1 MAELSAVY
9 DDVHDR
15 IWEIEK
21 VKFRRKWNKK
31 LKGWKITI
39 TDRNNNEVI
48 REVRYVLHGE
58 NIRDY

>member
-21 VKFRRKWNKK
+21 VKFRLKKKK

-39 TDRNNNEVI
+39 TDLNKNEFDMFSM
-48 REVRYVLHGE
+48 VR
-58 NIRDY
+58 I